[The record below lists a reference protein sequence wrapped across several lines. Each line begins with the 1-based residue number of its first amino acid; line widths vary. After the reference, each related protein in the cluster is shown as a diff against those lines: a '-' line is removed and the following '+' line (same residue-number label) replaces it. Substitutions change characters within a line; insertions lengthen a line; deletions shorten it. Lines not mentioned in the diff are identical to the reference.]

1 MTRQLRYTL
10 IGFLAFVVTNA
21 YAILPD
27 AQIKIEGPEA
37 KYIYNAMRG
46 SAVENEGAAGHFYR
60 HGKSVL
66 CRFVNADMDD
76 AQGKPISR
84 SDPRRF
90 ACVLT
95 FDKNGLASPGTF

>member
-1 MTRQLRYTL
+1 MQRKLHYILISGITL
-10 IGFLAFVVTNA
+10 MMANA

-46 SAVENEGAAGHFYR
+46 SDVENEGAAGHFYR

-66 CRFVNADMDD
+66 CRYVNADMDD
-76 AQGKPISR
+76 AHGKPMGR
-84 SDPRRF
+84 NDARRF

-95 FDKNGLASPGTF
+95 FDKNGLAAPGKF

>member
-1 MTRQLRYTL
+1 MQRKLRYILMSGITL
-10 IGFLAFVVTNA
+10 MMTNA

-27 AQIKIEGPEA
+27 AQIKIEGHEA

-76 AQGKPISR
+76 AQGKPVPR
-84 SDPRRF
+84 SDARRF